1 MDVKVWI
8 GDNIRGFRIKLGISQ
23 EKLAEYAEIDR
34 SYIGCVERAEK
45 SVSAEVLFRIGKG
58 LKIKPYLLF
67 VRNAYKMTEE
77 ELKKALL

>member
-8 GDNIRGFRIKLGISQ
+8 GDNIRGFRNKLGISQ

-58 LKIKPYLLF
+58 LKIKPHLLF
-67 VRNAYKMTEE
+67 IKNSYRMNDD
-77 ELKKALL
+77 ELKKALS